1 MLTAG
6 FHALRRHD
14 PKALVQIDLT
24 PNGAEYLTAAG
35 GSEDQELKR
44 AGGDGSRCRSFVMN
58 SGTSVNPIAAW

>member
-35 GSEDQELKR
+35 GSEDQR
-44 AGGDGSRCRSFVMN
+44 TQARGRRRRPVAGAS
-58 SGTSVNPIAAW
+58 